1 MKSYNKARWILK
13 VLLIFSFTILIGFTL
28 NHNMA
33 NASPKENK
41 VTNQSNK
48 KTFYIDSDVVFK
60 GVFSSHSWF
69 FNIEKWWDTDY
80 VEAEIDFSMNQ
91 VVQKGVESYL
101 TLSVNDIPF
110 SSEKIAYNPKEE
122 TQTLKVKIPKKLFK
136 EGSNKFTVNA
146 YARVTDLPCVD
157 DVNSANWLDI
167 YDSSKVTV
175 NYKNIDSGNDISNFP
190 YPFLK
195 VNDDKNPGTVIVVPD
210 NYTDSDISSALMMNS
225 YLGSIYKNGDYNGK
239 IIKYSDIKDYKD
251 YNIIYIGEENSL
263 PNELKGYFNKVD
275 PGNFKNGSVIKEEQ
289 SPYTKTENT
298 KILLLVSNNPDM
310 LNKSIKFMMNDSL
323 VSQINQDQYIVDDNT
338 EELDTISEPSNKITF
353 SELGNDEILLKG
365 PFRRTA
371 NLSYYIPKNR
381 VLADGGKIKLNM
393 RYSEN
398 LDFDRSLVTVYI
410 NGVPIGSKKLTKEN
424 ANGDSVELNIPSDI
438 KKTSYLNIQ
447 VAFDLEMVGVWC
459 EKRSE
464 DTPWALVTG
473 DSYLYLP
480 NSKQLNYYFDNYTNP
495 FVNDGAL
502 NNVLIVTP
510 DNMGS
515 DDLTTLGNIV
525 SYWGK
530 DLKYN
535 TGDLMVKKGSEIG
548 DEKEEKNLLI
558 YGTPDNN
565 PFIKEVN
572 DNLWFKYKEG
582 YKSFE
587 SNEKLYLTDPFSSQI
602 TTYQLSESPFNNQL
616 GMLVLTSP
624 NDKLLRESTEYLSS
638 SEKAFKLTG
647 DSEIIDQYG
656 NVRSFVMSAPK
667 EKPIFEKINDL
678 DGNIK
683 ILMGMLAL
691 VLILI
696 IAIIIMFTYKY
707 RKLDNKEKKHTVENK
722 IKNILKRK

>member
-1 MKSYNKARWILK
+1 MKSYNKARLILK
-13 VLLIFSFTILIGFTL
+13 ILLIFSFTILTGFTL
-28 NHNMA
+28 NNNIA
-33 NASPKENK
+33 NAAPKENK

-60 GVFSSHSWF
+60 GVFSAHSWF
-69 FNIEKWWDTDY
+69 FSIDKWWSTDY

-110 SSEKIAYNPKEE
+110 SSEKIAYNPKKE

-175 NYKNIDSGNDISNFP
+175 NYKNIASDNDISNFP

-195 VNDDKNPGTVIVVPD
+195 VNDDKNPGTVVVVPD

-225 YLGSIYKNGDYNGK
+225 YLGSIYENGDYNGRV
-239 IIKYSDIKDYKD
+239 IKYSDIKDYKD
-251 YNIIYIGEENSL
+251 YNIIYVGEEDSL

-275 PGNFKNGSVIKEEQ
+275 PGNFKNGAVIKEAQ
-289 SPYTKTENT
+289 SPYTKNENT

-338 EELDTISEPSNKITF
+338 KELDNVSEPSNKITF

-393 RYSEN
+393 RYSKN

-410 NGVPIGSKKLTKEN
+410 NGVPIGSKKLTSEN
-424 ANGDSVELNIPSDI
+424 ANGDFVELNIPSDI

-480 NSKQLNYYFDNYTNP
+480 NSKQLNYYFDNYPNP
-495 FVNDGAL
+495 FINDGAL

-535 TGDLMVKKGSEIG
+535 TGDLMVKRGSEVG
-548 DEKEEKNLLI
+548 DEKKEKNLLI

-565 PFIKEVN
+565 PFIKKIN
-572 DNLWFKYKEG
+572 DNLWFKYKKG
-582 YKSFE
+582 YKGFE

-624 NDKLLRESTEYLSS
+624 NEKLLRESTEYLSTS
-638 SEKAFKLTG
+638 DKVFKLTG

-667 EKPIFEKINDL
+667 EKPIYKKINDL
-678 DGNIK
+678 ESNIK
-683 ILMGMLAL
+683 VLMGILILA
-691 VLILI
+691 LILI

-707 RKLDNKEKKHTVENK
+707 RKLDNKNKKHTAEEK